1 MKVSNDLIDMV
12 TEACMNISGQTKHSY
27 EYCVNT
33 FLAAYLH
40 FDGTLAKAKKGR
52 SHEEWKAA
60 YERFHAAHFK
70 DSPYAMTVE
79 ARLEKAKADRLRE
92 INAALL
98 EALEAQG
105 NVRDDGN
112 WHSKGCHP
120 FRDNPYPCSSWCIQA
135 REAIEEARK

>member
-1 MKVSNDLIDMV
+1 MSCGYCKD
-12 TEACMNISGQTKHSY
+12 TGPGQSGW
-27 EYCVNT
+27 
-33 FLAAYLH
+33 LAA
-40 FDGTLAKAKKGR
+40 DSSGR
-52 SHEEWKAA
+52 
-60 YERFHAAHFK
+60 F
-70 DSPYAMTVE
+70 PMTVE